1 MRDSWPVRCDARHE
15 VPLTEFHNLR
25 PPLAQ
30 LETLQATL
38 QVENR
43 IKDGAENL
51 LSMDLEV
58 GLLF

>member
-1 MRDSWPVRCDARHE
+1 MRDSWLVRCDNHHE
-15 VPLTEFHNLR
+15 VPLTEFPNLR
-25 PPLAQ
+25 PPLVQ

-58 GLLF
+58 RLFF